1 MITHI
6 MAMPR
11 NGGCVSEKYANTKPI
26 EAPTIVPKTRPVPN
40 LNEFVTVFC
49 MAKMVPSMA

>member
-6 MAMPR
+6 MARPR
-11 NGGCVSEKYANTKPI
+11 KGGCVSKKYANTKPI
-26 EAPTIVPKTRPVPN
+26 EAPTMVPKTRPVPS

-49 MAKMVPSMA
+49 MAKIVPKMA